1 MHFIKPLPVG
11 ILLCLLMSLG
21 CNYQNDKRDIKQHS
35 EQPHSMESG
44 KPEEFGYTV
53 DTSEQSSEANGE
65 RQYAPPAKTD
75 WDKKIIKTAS
85 LNMEVKDY
93 KKFSSNIRDI
103 TRRAGGYIARE
114 DQRQS
119 EYKLENVIVI
129 KVPVDRFEEAMNLL
143 ADSGEKV
150 LERKISSEDVT
161 GEVVDTRSRMQ
172 AKKQVRQRY
181 LDLLKQAKN
190 MSEIMQVQNEINDI
204 QEEIESATGRVNYLI
219 HAAAL
224 STIELTYF
232 QVIKQGAGKKDNP
245 SFGSRM
251 VQSMFDGAKWVGE
264 LLLLLMSFWPL
275 VTGLMIAY
283 LFYRRGRF
291 IKNKS
296 V

>member
-1 MHFIKPLPVG
+1 MHFIKPLPVA
-11 ILLCLLMSLG
+11 ILLCLLISLA
-21 CNYQNDKRDIKQHS
+21 CNYQKDKGDFKQFS

-44 KPEEFGYTV
+44 KPEEDRYAA
-53 DTSEQSSEANGE
+53 DTSRQSSEANGE
-65 RQYAPPAKTD
+65 GQYDPSAKTD

-143 ADSGEKV
+143 GESGEKI
-150 LERKISSEDVT
+150 LEWKISSEDVT

-224 STIELTYF
+224 STIELIYF
-232 QVIKQGAGKKDNP
+232 QVINPDAGKKENP

-251 VQSMFDGAKWVGE
+251 VQSMYDGAKWVGE

-275 VTGLMIAY
+275 VTGLMITF

-291 IKNKS
+291 IKNKPI
-296 V
+296 

>member
-1 MHFIKPLPVG
+1 MMLA
-11 ILLCLLMSLG
+11 
-21 CNYQNDKRDIKQHS
+21 CNYQKEKGNFKQLS
-35 EQPHSMESG
+35 EQQHSMEAE
-44 KPEEFGYTV
+44 KPEGHGYAA

-65 RQYAPPAKTD
+65 RPFHAPARFD
-75 WDKKIIKTAS
+75 WDKKIIKTAL

-93 KKFSSNIRDI
+93 KKFCGNIRDI
-103 TRRAGGYIARE
+103 TRRSGGYIARE

-161 GEVVDTRSRMQ
+161 GEVVDTRSRME
-172 AKKQVRQRY
+172 AKKKVRQRY

-232 QVIKQGAGKKDNP
+232 QVINPDAGKKDNP

-251 VQSMFDGAKWVGE
+251 LQSIYDGTKWVGE
-264 LLLLLMSFWPL
+264 LLLLLMTFWPL
-275 VTGLMIAY
+275 VTGFMIAF
-283 LFYRRGRF
+283 LFYRRGRCM
-291 IKNKS
+291 KNKP